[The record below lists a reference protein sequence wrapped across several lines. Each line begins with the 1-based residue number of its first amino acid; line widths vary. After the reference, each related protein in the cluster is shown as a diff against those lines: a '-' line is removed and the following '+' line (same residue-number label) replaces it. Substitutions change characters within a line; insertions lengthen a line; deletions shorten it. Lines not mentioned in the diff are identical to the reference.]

1 MSISEIMYRK
11 KRTLEL
17 ITDITEKGCGNCKDG
32 IVDKEYF
39 VKCLLPA
46 GPVDWVYD
54 PDYMCDQYQKCQR
67 ISLLHSEA
75 QLNKIDIRV

>member
-1 MSISEIMYRK
+1 MYRK

-39 VKCLLPA
+39 VNCLLPESPK
-46 GPVDWVYD
+46 GFVYD
-54 PDYMCDQYQKCQR
+54 PDYMCAQYQKCQR